1 MTPPDPEA
9 VVAVTRAW
17 LEKDV
22 IGLNLCPFAR
32 AVHETNRIRYVV
44 SSAETAVALRN
55 DLLDELLFLKA
66 ADPAQVET
74 TLLIHPRVL
83 GDFLEF
89 NDFLDVADEVVR
101 DLGLNGDIQV
111 ASFHPQY
118 QYADTTPDDV
128 TNRTNRSPHPILHL
142 LREDSIERALA
153 DYPDPDE
160 IPRRNIETMRRLY
173 SPGGEATPPPAAS

>member
-1 MTPPDPEA
+1 MDPI
-9 VVAVTRAW
+9 VAATREW

-44 SSAETAVALRN
+44 SAAESIAALRN
-55 DLLDELLFLKA
+55 DLVDELLFLKA
-66 ADPAQVET
+66 ADAAQVDT

-83 GDFLEF
+83 ADFLEF
-89 NDFLDVADEVVR
+89 NDFLDIADEVVR

-111 ASFHPQY
+111 ASFHPKY
-118 QYADTTPDDV
+118 QYAETEPDDV
-128 TNRTNRSPHPILHL
+128 TNRTNRSPYPILHL

-160 IPRRNIETMRRLY
+160 IPKRNIETMRRLY
-173 SPGGEATPPPAAS
+173 SAGGEATPPPAAS

>member
-1 MTPPDPEA
+1 MDPI
-9 VVAVTRAW
+9 VAATREW

-44 SSAETAVALRN
+44 SAAESAGALRN
-55 DLLDELLFLKA
+55 DLVDELLFLKA
-66 ADPAQVET
+66 ADPAQVDT

-83 GDFLEF
+83 ADFLEF

-111 ASFHPQY
+111 ASFHPKY
-118 QYADTTPDDV
+118 QYAETEPDDV
-128 TNRTNRSPHPILHL
+128 TNRTNRSPYPILHL

-160 IPRRNIETMRRLY
+160 IPKRNIETMKRLY
-173 SPGGEATPPPAAS
+173 SAGGEATPPPAAS